1 MGANLKTLLYSIPS
15 MAAENGGFYN
25 GTAGEDPDQVYGL
38 IMCYE
43 DASPTDCSACLQA
56 VASSGI
62 QICQNSKT
70 AVVFYDLCLLHYSN
84 SNYFSLAETSTSPFC
99 LYNGN
104 YASNR
109 TSFNSSLIEVTN
121 SLRAKAP
128 YVVDM
133 YANGSS
139 SDKMVYGLMQ
149 CTKDLTPKECDRCL
163 SNAIHNSSGCFNGKL
178 DLGLRSM
185 GVSCYVRY
193 ESSPFSVYGSKNGLI
208 VSPTTATSSEYPG
221 LQSPPTN
228 SSSSGGSH
236 SNSIIIAVASVC
248 AFLVLLGV
256 ALCFWRR
263 KRRQMNIANSRYP
276 LENVKSSQELI
287 SRKELQVFN
296 LRTLR
301 VATNNFSRENFLGE
315 GGFGAVYKGILQ
327 SGEEIAV
334 KKLKEG
340 SRQGILE
347 FETEVR
353 SLAALKHKNLVQL
366 IGYCKDGNVQL
377 LCYEYLPKGSL
388 DKILFERCNDDR
400 QVLSWEERLKIAQGI
415 CCGLRY
421 VHEESTNGI
430 VHRDLKSANILLDK
444 HMNPK
449 LSDFGT
455 AKFFKDEQTH
465 KFTMHPIWTLG
476 YVAPEY
482 QQYGKYSFKSDVY
495 SFGVMLLEIVTGQK
509 SYPPGPNSPSLIGN
523 VIKKWMDGTI
533 DELKD
538 SEMGSASIEEIKRCI
553 QIGLCCVHENA
564 ANRPKISEIDLML
577 QGYLDVPP
585 VSEEWLN
592 SWMNFYYTTTESYS
606 LS

>member
-1 MGANLKTLLYSIPS
+1 
-15 MAAENGGFYN
+15 
-25 GTAGEDPDQVYGL
+25 
-38 IMCYE
+38 MCYE

-62 QICQNSKT
+62 EICPNSKN
-70 AVVFYDLCLLHYSN
+70 AVVYYDLCLLHYSTIR
-84 SNYFSLAETSTSPFC
+84 YFSLAEMSTSPFC

-109 TSFNSSLIEVTN
+109 TSFNSSLIEVMN
-121 SLRAKAP
+121 ILRAKAP

-133 YANGSS
+133 FANASS

-163 SNAIHNSSGCFNGKL
+163 SNAIHNASGCFNGKL

-193 ESSPFSVYGSKNGLI
+193 ESSPFSVYGSKNGLV
-208 VSPTTATSSEYPG
+208 VSPPTPTSSVSPG
-221 LQSPPTN
+221 LQSPPTS

-248 AFLVLLGV
+248 ALLVLVGV
-256 ALCFWRR
+256 ALWFWRR
-263 KRRQMNIANSRYP
+263 KHRQMNIANNKNP
-276 LENVKSSQELI
+276 LENVQSSQELI

-301 VATNNFSRENFLGE
+301 VATNNFSQENFLGE

-327 SGEEIAV
+327 SGDEIAV

-347 FETEVR
+347 FEAEVK
-353 SLAALKHKNLVQL
+353 SLAALKHRNLVQL

-377 LCYEYLPKGSL
+377 LCYEYLPNGSL
-388 DKILFERCNDDR
+388 DEILFGRCIGNH

-421 VHEESTNGI
+421 VHEESTNCI

-444 HMNPK
+444 SMNAK

-465 KFTMHPIWTLG
+465 KITMHPVWTL
-476 YVAPEY
+476 
-482 QQYGKYSFKSDVY
+482 S
-495 SFGVMLLEIVTGQK
+495 
-509 SYPPGPNSPSLIGN
+509 
-523 VIKKWMDGTI
+523 
-533 DELKD
+533 
-538 SEMGSASIEEIKRCI
+538 
-553 QIGLCCVHENA
+553 
-564 ANRPKISEIDLML
+564 
-577 QGYLDVPP
+577 
-585 VSEEWLN
+585 
-592 SWMNFYYTTTESYS
+592 
-606 LS
+606 